1 MQKSITDMVQK
12 QVEKEKSLK
21 RKERS
26 MLKTS
31 ATRETSEEVTTTE
44 MKLEELDGN
53 TILKNLKIPM
63 PENPMTFENLREL
76 TPKIEPVASG
86 MSDLQETLMKF
97 ITSSKSTEPI
107 REKSLTPIKKKSP
120 KISREPTPSNNGTP
134 QKIMPSSSNI
144 ESITSEVS
152 DRIPLEVPSNSHN
165 VNLTEKQ
172 RLPPVSLDVP
182 STSVSTVIPPTPA
195 SQGKDVMQHRP
206 EKMVTTLDQGTLQNF
221 NSLKSHKSL
230 TGVDLV
236 AVESEAMSLPHSWN
250 QQKVMRESVSSIGS
264 HHNVSPTTSRQSS
277 ETDSSSSEGNRSFE
291 APLFDASASVS
302 KSCQIPDYM
311 IHRDTPQ
318 KIFIVAN
325 GFPAYFDEFPSR
337 RH

>member
-1 MQKSITDMVQK
+1 
-12 QVEKEKSLK
+12 
-21 RKERS
+21 

-44 MKLEELDGN
+44 VKLEELDGN

-86 MSDLQETLMKF
+86 TSDLQETLMKF
-97 ITSSKSTEPI
+97 ITSSKSTESI

-152 DRIPLEVPSNSHN
+152 DRIPLEVPMASNSHYVN
-165 VNLTEKQ
+165 VAEKQ

-195 SQGKDVMQHRP
+195 NQGEDVMQHRP
-206 EKMVTTLDQGTLQNF
+206 EKMVTTVAQGTLQNF
-221 NSLKSHKSL
+221 NTLKSHKSL
-230 TGVDLV
+230 TGVDSV
-236 AVESEAMSLPHSWN
+236 AVESETMSLPHSWN

-277 ETDSSSSEGNRSFE
+277 ETDSSSSDGNRRC
-291 APLFDASASVS
+291 V
-302 KSCQIPDYM
+302 M
-311 IHRDTPQ
+311 ITIGRF
-318 KIFIVAN
+318 ILFIV
-325 GFPAYFDEFPSR
+325 
-337 RH
+337 